1 MKLNRLLPFLLLI
14 LLPVGAGAAAKG
26 AAAKPTAKQTASAGA
41 CKKETVLQFNRQT
54 SVWRLPGKSALFFMD
69 GMAVNAHGAPNAYDP
84 NDQRGLDVLARAG
97 RKGNWWSIA
106 TDNGKLNG
114 KPLIQKEGPFKGFY
128 ISQTS
133 LRDNKKKND
142 DITKYVDSTLIP
154 YFALPPQLVGTGK
167 AMLGDLGMVFNTKT
181 DKSSFAIF
189 ADVGARD
196 SIGEGSIALAGLLD
210 VPNDR
215 RNGKTGVGND
225 IIYVVFPGTASRP
238 AWPRSI
244 EDMRKTAEASFQKWG
259 GLPQLKACFPNAR

>member
-1 MKLNRLLPFLLLI
+1 MKLNRLWPFLLLI
-14 LLPVGAGAAAKG
+14 LLPVSAGAAAKG
-26 AAAKPTAKQTASAGA
+26 AAAKPATSPGA
-41 CKKETVLQFNRQT
+41 CKKETVLQINRRI
-54 SVWRLPGKSALFFMD
+54 SVWRLPGESALFFMD

-114 KPLIQKEGPFKGFY
+114 KPLIQQTGPFKGFY

-181 DKSSFAIF
+181 GQSSFAIF

-196 SIGEGSIALAGLLD
+196 SIGEGSIALAGLLL
-210 VPNDR
+210 
-215 RNGKTGVGND
+215 
-225 IIYVVFPGTASRP
+225 PG
-238 AWPRSI
+238 
-244 EDMRKTAEASFQKWG
+244 
-259 GLPQLKACFPNAR
+259 LLCF

>member
-1 MKLNRLLPFLLLI
+1 MQLNRLLPFLLSI
-14 LLPVGAGAAAKG
+14 LLSMGVGAAAKG
-26 AAAKPTAKQTASAGA
+26 TAAKPSVQAGA
-41 CKKETVLQFNRQT
+41 CKTETVLQFNRQT

-69 GMAVNAHGAPNAYDP
+69 GMAVSAHGAPNAYDP
-84 NDQRGLDVLARAG
+84 DDQRGLDVLARAG

-114 KPLIQKEGPFKGFY
+114 KPLIQKDGPFKGFY

-133 LRDNKKKND
+133 LRDNTKKND

-167 AMLGDLGMVFNTKT
+167 AMPGDLGMVFNAKT
-181 DKSSFAIF
+181 GKSSFAIF

-215 RNGKTGVGND
+215 RNGKALGGND
-225 IIYVVFPGTASRP
+225 IIYVVFPGTASKP

-244 EDMRKTAEASFQKWG
+244 EDIRKTAEASFQKWG
-259 GLPQLKACFPNAR
+259 GPSQLKACFPNAK

>member
-1 MKLNRLLPFLLLI
+1 MKLNRVTTLLLLSS
-14 LLPVGAGAAAKG
+14 LLSAGAWAAPKG
-26 AAAKPTAKQTASAGA
+26 PAAKPSAPANA

-54 SVWRLPGKSALFFMD
+54 SVWRLPGKPALFFMD

-114 KPLIQKEGPFKGFY
+114 KPLIQQVGPFKGFY

-133 LRDNKKKND
+133 LRDATKKND

-154 YFALPPQLVGTGK
+154 YFALPPQLLGTGK
-167 AMLGDLGMVFNTKT
+167 AMLGDLGMVFNVKT
-181 DKSSFAIF
+181 GKSSFAIF

-210 VPNDR
+210 IPTDR
-215 RNGKTGVGND
+215 RNGKAGIGAD

-238 AWPRSI
+238 AWPHSI
-244 EDMRKTAEASFQKWG
+244 EEMRKTAEASFQKWG